1 VHDTL
6 ISSLNGFGGNI
17 MILKVKKQINFFSC
31 LDDIG
36 LKKSIIDN
44 KSVLIKVN
52 LARPA
57 EKNHPR
63 TDIKLLS
70 DLIQYIYSNNGTC
83 AIAESANGYLRQNL
97 ETAGLS
103 EIIDKYNL
111 SIIDLDLEEVES
123 IIINGEEHYLPQ
135 CLNNYGVRIAV
146 PATSKR
152 PQMIFSNNV
161 KLFVG
166 AVPRRMYQID
176 NKIVNWRP
184 RIHID
189 LHKSVANIFC
199 AIQGYSPFSF
209 FINGGLAMDENKGEF
224 MYEDTL
230 IGNDGI
236 ELDLYILKKYFS
248 YLEIPEYLKRLKNK

>member
-1 VHDTL
+1 MIL
-6 ISSLNGFGGNI
+6 ISKNESD
-17 MILKVKKQINFFSC
+17 FFSC
-31 LDDIG
+31 LDKIG
-36 LKKSIIDN
+36 LKEKVNSD
-44 KSVLIKVN
+44 KKVLIKIN

-57 EKNHPR
+57 EKDHPR

-70 DLIQYIYSNNGTC
+70 NLIKYIYYNNGTC

-97 ETAGLS
+97 ESAGLL
-103 EIIDKYNL
+103 EIINKYNL
-111 SIIDLDLEEVES
+111 SIIDLDLEEVEQ
-123 IIINGEEHYLPQ
+123 IIINGEEHYLPK
-135 CLNNYGVRIAV
+135 CLKNYGVRIAI

-176 NKIVNWRP
+176 NKIVDWRP

-189 LHKSVANIFC
+189 LHKSVANIFRV
-199 AIQGYSPFSF
+199 IQEYSPFNF

-224 MYEDTL
+224 MYEGTL
-230 IGNDGI
+230 IGNDGV
-236 ELDLYILKKYFS
+236 ELDLYVLKKYFS
-248 YLEIPEYLKRLKNK
+248 YLEIPEYLKRLGNK

>member
-1 VHDTL
+1 MHDRF
-6 ISSLNGFGGNI
+6 ISNLNSFGGSI
-17 MILKVKKQINFFSC
+17 MILTVKKQNDIFSC

-36 LKKSIIDN
+36 LKKSIVDY
-44 KSVLIKVN
+44 KSVVIKIN

-97 ETAGLS
+97 ESAGLL
-103 EIIDKYNL
+103 EIINKYNL
-111 SIIDLDLEEVES
+111 SIIDLDLEEVEQ
-123 IIINGEEHYLPQ
+123 IIINGEEHYLPI
-135 CLNNYGVRIAV
+135 CLKNYGVRIAIPV
-146 PATSKR
+146 TSKR
-152 PQMIFSNNV
+152 HQMIFSNNV

-176 NKIVNWRP
+176 NKVVDWRP
-184 RIHID
+184 RIHIN
-189 LHKSVANIFC
+189 LHKSVENIFRG
-199 AIQGYSPFSF
+199 IQEYSPFNF

-236 ELDLYILKKYFS
+236 ELDLYVLKKYFS
-248 YLEIPEYLKRLKNK
+248 DLEIPEYLKRLEDK

>member
-1 VHDTL
+1 
-6 ISSLNGFGGNI
+6 
-17 MILKVKKQINFFSC
+17 MILTAKKQKDLFSR

-36 LKKSIIDN
+36 LKNSIIN
-44 KSVLIKVN
+44 YKSVLIKVN

-57 EKNHPR
+57 EKDHPR

-83 AIAESANGYLRQNL
+83 AIAESANGYLRQNI
-97 ETAGLS
+97 EAAGLS
-103 EIIDKYNL
+103 EVIDKYNL
-111 SIIDLDLEEVES
+111 SIIDLDLEEVEQV
-123 IIINGEEHYLPQ
+123 IINGEEHYLPK
-135 CLNNYGVRIAV
+135 CLKNYGVRIAI

-176 NKIVNWRP
+176 DSVVDWRP

-199 AIQGYSPFSF
+199 AIQEYSIFSF
-209 FINGGLAMDENKGEF
+209 FINGGTAMDENKGEF
-224 MYEDTL
+224 LYEDTL
-230 IGNDGI
+230 ISNDGI
-236 ELDLYILKKYFS
+236 ELDLYVLKKYFS
-248 YLEIPEYLKRLKNK
+248 HLEIPEYLKRLKNKKKGNS